1 MAEKAD
7 KQTIKEQLE
16 KELEEWQ
23 TKMDA
28 AKVQMH
34 LGMKDA
40 EDKMKPYVE
49 QLDKELDQA
58 KAKLEELGKSSEGAW
73 GEVKAGLDSSIE
85 AMKMAFASAE
95 KHFTK
100 DK

>member
-58 KAKLEELGKSSEGAW
+58 KVKLEELGKSSEGAW

-85 AMKMAFASAE
+85 AMKMAFKSAE